1 EPVTIPRLR
10 SGGEELNEAVSNLG
24 VIWAGPK
31 TAGRGNGM
39 KRRVMVELTAGDGTV
54 RTHEISTGVS
64 NTAECSAATVGL
76 TLADGKRALAGLQH
90 HLVRAQAEEYC
101 RQRRVCSH
109 CRSQRPLKDIRA
121 RRLSSLFGTVEVQA
135 PRFSPC

>member
-54 RTHEISTGVS
+54 RTHEISTGAS

-76 TLADGKRALAGLQH
+76 TLADGKGHWRNCSNTLFRRRRRNIAGNGGSALIVG
-90 HLVRAQAEEYC
+90 RNG
-101 RQRRVCSH
+101 
-109 CRSQRPLKDIRA
+109 RSRMSA
-121 RRLSSLFGTVEVQA
+121 
-135 PRFSPC
+135 